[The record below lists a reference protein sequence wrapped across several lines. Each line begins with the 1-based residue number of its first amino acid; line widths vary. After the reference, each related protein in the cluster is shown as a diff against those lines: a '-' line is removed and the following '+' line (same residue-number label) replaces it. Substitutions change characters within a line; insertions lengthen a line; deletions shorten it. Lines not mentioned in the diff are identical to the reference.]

1 MTSLER
7 VLKTMSHQEPDRVP
21 LFLLHT
27 MHGAKEL
34 GLSIEEYFSK
44 SQYVIEGQLRLGQKY
59 QNDCSYT
66 FFYGAIESE
75 AFGGEVVWAEDGPP
89 VSGEPFIRNFEQINQ
104 LNVPDI
110 TSSKAL
116 RKVFQATEVLG
127 KEVGHHIPIIGAVM
141 SPFSLPVM
149 QLGHD
154 KYLELIQS
162 RPDLFNRLIKVNQE
176 FCVNYA
182 NKQLEA
188 GATAISFFDPLSSS
202 GMVPPE
208 TYFKTGFQVAKQTIS
223 MIKGPVI
230 TRFATGQILDFINDI
245 AETGTIIAGAG
256 ALEDIGIIKSECKG
270 KFTLLGNM
278 NGNEMPGWDHK
289 KTLQTVKEIIRKA
302 SPGGGFILS
311 DDHGEIPF
319 HVSDETLMTIS
330 EAVQTY
336 GYYPITLS
344 ES

>member
-1 MTSLER
+1 MT
-7 VLKTMSHQEPDRVP
+7 K
-21 LFLLHT
+21 
-27 MHGAKEL
+27 
-34 GLSIEEYFSK
+34 
-44 SQYVIEGQLRLGQKY
+44 
-59 QNDCSYT
+59 
-66 FFYGAIESE
+66 
-75 AFGGEVVWAEDGPP
+75 
-89 VSGEPFIRNFEQINQ
+89 
-104 LNVPDI
+104 
-110 TSSKAL
+110 
-116 RKVFQATEVLG
+116 
-127 KEVGHHIPIIGAVM
+127 
-141 SPFSLPVM
+141 
-149 QLGHD
+149 
-154 KYLELIQS
+154 
-162 RPDLFNRLIKVNQE
+162 
-176 FCVNYA
+176 
-182 NKQLEA
+182 
-188 GATAISFFDPLSSS
+188 ISFFDPLSSL